1 MMQESQGWMTPVLG
15 LTKYFLGDVVFT
27 WSLSEEEEEEEVIYV
42 EQTIHKKKKIEQKER
57 IWRRWGSRRDT
68 LKAT

>member
-27 WSLSEEEEEEEVIYV
+27 WSLSEEDEEEEVIYV
-42 EQTIHKKKKIEQKER
+42 EQTIHKKKKNWAER
-57 IWRRWGSRRDT
+57 KDMKKVG
-68 LKAT
+68 K